1 MMKRVEFG
9 EYIKYIR
16 EQKRIPQGRV
26 CDGICSKVLY
36 HYYEEGKSCPGF
48 WIRNR
53 FLSRLGVSQKNRIAY
68 VHYDEYSMW
77 EKYWRLVECVDI
89 GGSETA
95 LKLINEIQKCFSEY
109 EVSSIERQMIYALKA
124 KVLLQINPKSDV
136 RYLYFMAIKET
147 IPDFQKKRIDNFL
160 LSIEELYYI
169 LAFYKSEYE
178 YYSDNI
184 EKNFSAEMN
193 ELSNNVWDLIKYIE
207 QSELDTDNK
216 FWLLYFAKRLEN
228 ELGIAR
234 TTYVCGNN
242 KTSERSKVK
251 EDFASLCNIPKI
263 YCESQVI
270 DVYRRKQKKS
280 IEDVS
285 ECGVSPRT
293 IQRIVSKQTKPKQQT
308 LNAIFDYLEIPECY
322 ELPSASMI

>member
-36 HYYEEGKSCPGF
+36 HYYEDGKSCPGF

-68 VHYDEYSMW
+68 VHYDEYRMW

-89 GGSETA
+89 GANETA

-160 LSIEELYYI
+160 LSIEELY
-169 LAFYKSEYE
+169 
-178 YYSDNI
+178 
-184 EKNFSAEMN
+184 
-193 ELSNNVWDLIKYIE
+193 
-207 QSELDTDNK
+207 
-216 FWLLYFAKRLEN
+216 
-228 ELGIAR
+228 
-234 TTYVCGNN
+234 
-242 KTSERSKVK
+242 
-251 EDFASLCNIPKI
+251 
-263 YCESQVI
+263 
-270 DVYRRKQKKS
+270 
-280 IEDVS
+280 
-285 ECGVSPRT
+285 
-293 IQRIVSKQTKPKQQT
+293 
-308 LNAIFDYLEIPECY
+308 
-322 ELPSASMI
+322 